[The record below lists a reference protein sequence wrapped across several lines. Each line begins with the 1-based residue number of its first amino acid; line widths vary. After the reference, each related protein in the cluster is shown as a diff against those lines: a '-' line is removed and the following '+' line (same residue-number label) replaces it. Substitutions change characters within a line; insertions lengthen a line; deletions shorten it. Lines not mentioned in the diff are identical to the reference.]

1 MEHYDVLIVTP
12 GSSMEK
18 KYVVSLMATI
28 KALEAHG
35 ISWAYSSFSN
45 SDVAIAREQSV
56 AGVPDPFD
64 YKEFDSPMAG
74 SITYNKVFLID
85 SDIYWTPED
94 FLNLYYSDYEFVSGV
109 YLQADMEK
117 TILFQETFGDY
128 TTGYEIIDKEFILT
142 KTFPFQVAAL
152 GLGFCCLKQGVLEKI
167 KRPWFSHI
175 IKTMPSGGVYM
186 PSEDVSFCAKAK
198 EAGIKIFADPTVL
211 VGHAGKKIDIGWD
224 R

>member
-28 KALEAHG
+28 KELDSNN

-56 AGVPDPFD
+56 AGVGDPFD
-64 YKEFDSPMAG
+64 FKEFDGPMAG
-74 SITYNKVFLID
+74 SITYNKIFFID

-94 FLNLYYSDYEFVSGV
+94 FLNLYYSDYEFISGV
-109 YLQADMEK
+109 YLQADMVN
-117 TILFQETFGDY
+117 TTLFRKIPGSN
-128 TTGYEIIDKEFILT
+128 TTGIEVLLKEEIFRRTFI
-142 KTFPFQVAAL
+142 FEVEAV
-152 GLGFCCLKQGVLEKI
+152 GLGFCCLKQGALEKI
-167 KRPWFSHI
+167 KRPWFSHV
-175 IKTMPSGGVYM
+175 IKTMPTGGVYM
-186 PSEDVSFCAKAK
+186 PSEDISFCSKAK
-198 EAGIKIFADPTVL
+198 DAGIKIFAEPAVL

-224 R
+224 K

>member
-18 KYVVSLMATI
+18 KYVVSLVATI
-28 KALEAHG
+28 KTLESLN

-64 YKEFDSPMAG
+64 YKEFDGPMAG
-74 SITYNKVFLID
+74 SITYNKIFFID

-94 FLNLYYSDYEFVSGV
+94 FLNLYYSDHEFISGV
-109 YLQADMEK
+109 YMQADMMK
-117 TILFQETFGDY
+117 TILFQKISGSN
-128 TTGYEIIDKEFILT
+128 TTGIEVIDKETVLR
-142 KTFPFQVAAL
+142 KTFIFEVEAV
-152 GLGFCCLKQGVLEKI
+152 GLGFCCLKQGSLEKI

-175 IKTMPSGGVYM
+175 VKTMPTGGVYM
-186 PSEDVSFCAKAK
+186 PSEDISFCSKAK

-224 R
+224 K